1 MYSYGTFMLIY
12 GKNYHN
18 IVIFL
23 QLKDKYSFKKKKKR
37 NICPTQQFAFNLNI
51 VSLQCC
57 ICFFCTIIIVHKY
70 IAEPLTGT
78 KQGHLQTWMDLE
90 SIIESEVSQKKKNK

>member
-23 QLKDKYSFKKKKKR
+23 QLKDKYSFKKKKKE
-37 NICPTQQFAFNLNI
+37 IFVLLN
-51 VSLQCC
+51 SLLL
-57 ICFFCTIIIVHKY
+57 I
-70 IAEPLTGT
+70 
-78 KQGHLQTWMDLE
+78 
-90 SIIESEVSQKKKNK
+90 